1 MAVTIRDVAREA
13 RVSVASVSRAL
24 NGHASVTDETR
35 QRIASIAA
43 RLRYVPH
50 SAARSLITKRT
61 QTVGALLP
69 DLYGEFF
76 SELIRG
82 IDLAARARGLHLL
95 VSSSHGDADEA
106 ATAMRAM
113 QGRVDGMLILSPH
126 VDAAF
131 LRANLPD
138 STPAVLLNSALK
150 SGQYDVLN
158 IDNYGG
164 AYAMT
169 RHLLDAGHGGV
180 AFVSGPENN
189 FDAQQRERGYR
200 EAMAAFAPEAA
211 VKVVHGDFSEESGYR
226 VGRALAKNGK
236 PPRAVF
242 AANDMMAVGCLRA
255 FIDAGLSVPQD
266 VALAGF
272 DDIPIARYVTP
283 ALTTVRVRIVDL
295 GRNAL
300 ERVAA
305 AIEKPGRARPAAQ
318 TLGCEVI
325 TRASSGGSD
334 REASKRA

>member
-24 NGHASVTDETR
+24 NGSPAVTDETR

-82 IDLAARARGLHLL
+82 IDLAARAKGLHLL
-95 VSSSHGDADEA
+95 VSSSHGDAVEA
-106 ATAMRAM
+106 AAALRAM

-126 VDAAF
+126 VDTEF
-131 LRANLPD
+131 LRANLPE

-150 SGQYDVLN
+150 SSQFDVLN

-164 AYAMT
+164 AHAMT
-169 RHLLDAGHGGV
+169 RHLLDAGHASV
-180 AFVSGPENN
+180 AFVSGPEDN

-200 EAMAAFAPEAA
+200 EAMAAFAPKAA
-211 VKVVHGDFSEESGYR
+211 VKVVAGDFSEESGYL
-226 VGRALAKNGK
+226 VGRTLAKNGK
-236 PPRAVF
+236 PRAVF

-255 FIDAGLSVPQD
+255 FAEAGLRVPQD

-272 DDIPIARYVTP
+272 DDIPIARYITP
-283 ALTTVRVRIVDL
+283 ALTTVRVRIADL
-295 GRNAL
+295 GRSAL

-305 AIEKPGRARPAAQ
+305 AIEKPGRARHAAQ
-318 TLGCEVI
+318 TLACEVVV
-325 TRASSGGSD
+325 RASSGSG
-334 REASKRA
+334 RTTKPV